1 MVMTPDFLEHW
12 SRSPFLQTLKA
23 LWRFSRP
30 HTIIGTSLSVLA
42 LAAIALAQS
51 PTASVSPLSLAIAW
65 VACLGGNLYIVGL
78 NQLEDIEIDRINKPH
93 LPLASGVFSPA
104 QGRAIVITAG
114 VIAIALALTNPWLL
128 FTVGVSLLIGTAY
141 SLPPIRL
148 KRFSLWAALCILTVR
163 GVVVNVGLFR
173 YFQGETGGIPG
184 PVWVLTGFILWFT
197 IAIALFKDV
206 PDLDGDRQYRIQ
218 TVTIL
223 LGKTAVFR
231 ICCGLMVACYG
242 AMIGVGLLALP
253 GINSTVMIVT
263 HTALAA
269 ALLWRSRRV
278 DLTEKAAIARF
289 YQFIWLLFFLEYLL
303 FPLACWL

>member
-1 MVMTPDFLEHW
+1 MTPHFFEQW
-12 SRSPFLQTLKA
+12 SRSPLPQTAKA
-23 LWRFSRP
+23 LWQFSRP

-51 PTASVSPLSLAIAW
+51 PTAAVSPLTVAIAW
-65 VACLGGNLYIVGL
+65 VACLGGNIYIVGL

-93 LPLASGVFSPA
+93 LPLAAGVFSPA
-104 QGRAIVITAG
+104 QGRGIVITAG
-114 VIAIALALTNPWLL
+114 IGAIALALTHPWLL
-128 FTVGVSLLIGTAY
+128 FTVGISLIIGTAY

-163 GVVVNVGLFR
+163 GGVVNVGLYR
-173 YFQGETGGIPG
+173 YFQGATGGIPG

-223 LGKTAVFR
+223 LGKRAVFR
-231 ICCGLMVACYG
+231 ICCGLIVACYG
-242 AMIGVGLLALP
+242 AMIGVGLLGIP
-253 GINSTVMIVT
+253 GINGAVMIAT
-263 HTALAA
+263 HTALAI
-269 ALLWRSRRV
+269 ALLWRSRGV
-278 DLTEKAAIARF
+278 DLAQKPEIARF

-303 FPLACWL
+303 FPLACWWA